1 MRSCF
6 RALATRPAIFA
17 FFRVES
23 MISKLSGFPGRLF
36 GRQPG
41 PAPEPAPPP
50 VADER
55 DDLVVGFNH
64 SWSDDNGVGLLG
76 WAFSK
81 LGPVENAEIW
91 LDGHR
96 LPITAWQARPD
107 LRVFYPDAPVDSG
120 FTVYVPRTAEHHVRI
135 TATVANRQI
144 ERSVVVSGLPKAGPG
159 KTQLVLTLFE
169 EFKELANQRG
179 LRVLEIGSRI
189 VSPGSVSKRSWFHG
203 ARSYVGFDYYGDSNT
218 DVVGDA
224 HRLTDYVGTG
234 QFDAIF
240 SLSVFEHLAM
250 PWVVAMEIN
259 KALAPG
265 GFSFHSSHFAWPEH
279 DMPWDFWRYS
289 DEGLKVLFSSSM
301 GFKTRGVGMYA
312 PLRLHADAV
321 LPGEE
326 MFPLHV
332 AYGGA
337 AILSEKVAEID
348 DSRFRWQ
355 AGIDEI
361 LPADSHYP
369 LESGRK

>member
-1 MRSCF
+1 
-6 RALATRPAIFA
+6 
-17 FFRVES
+17 
-23 MISKLSGFPGRLF
+23 MISKLIGLPGRIF
-36 GRQPG
+36 GRHPVPTPVQALAL
-41 PAPEPAPPP
+41 AP
-50 VADER
+50 
-55 DDLVVGFNH
+55 DDPEDLIIGFNH
-64 SWSDDNGVGLLG
+64 SWSDDAGIGLLG

-81 LGPVENAEIW
+81 LGPVEHAEIW

-107 LRVFYPDAPVDSG
+107 LRAFYPDAPIDSG

-135 TATVANRQI
+135 TATVANRQV
-144 ERSVVVSGLPKAGPG
+144 ERSVVVSGLPKAGPE
-159 KTQLVLTLFE
+159 KTQQVLTLFE
-169 EFKELANQRG
+169 DFKELVNQRE

-189 VSPGSVSKRSWFHG
+189 VSPGSESKRTLFPR
-203 ARSYVGFDYYGDSNT
+203 ARSYVGFDYYGDANT

-224 HRLTDYVGTG
+224 HRLTEYVGTG

-259 KALAPG
+259 KALALG

-289 DEGLKVLFSSSM
+289 DEGLKVLFSSAL

-348 DSRFRWQ
+348 ETRFRWF
-355 AGIDEI
+355 ASPEEI
-361 LPADSHYP
+361 LSPESHYP
-369 LESGRK
+369 LKSGR